1 LIEDIEVLTA
11 LGLNK
16 FLDPRDLVDATIDRR
31 NNPIKG
37 ISAPWSKLQGCFD
50 IPKQGVTLLGGYSG
64 HQKSTVANQW
74 AVHALGEG
82 HKVCI
87 ASLELTTDNLFDI
100 LAGQSACKQEPH
112 EGYLRKF
119 GDWCQDKLFVVDHHD
134 VMGTEEVITLIQDAK
149 RLLGADMFILDCL
162 FQVDT
167 GGELEQEKRFMQR
180 LAVTARDY
188 DIAILVVHHMRKSQG
203 PEGEKRVPNKHDFI
217 GSSHLTNAAAGVLI
231 LWENK
236 AKSAKRNNGEEV
248 DDDDPD
254 FILSVAKN
262 RFGPYEG
269 AIGLYKH
276 ENARLLCN
284 SRARQY
290 KPLILE
296 DTCRSDGSNTGESAL
311 QDATD
316 GSTRRTTH
324 GLTPRTEQPTQRT
337 GTEYLSWMS

>member
-1 LIEDIEVLTA
+1 MTDLEMLTA

-16 FLDPRDLVDATIDRR
+16 FLDPSNLVDKAIDRR
-31 NNPIKG
+31 NNPVKG
-37 ISAPWSKLQGCFD
+37 IDAPWSKLSGLFE
-50 IPKQGVTLLGGYSG
+50 IPRQGVTLIGGYSG
-64 HQKSTVANQW
+64 HQKSTLANQW
-74 AVHALGEG
+74 ALHAASTD

-87 ASLELTTDNLFDI
+87 ASLELTTDYLFEFM
-100 LAGQSACKQEPH
+100 AGQSACLSEIP
-112 EGYLRKF
+112 EAYLRRF
-119 GDWCQDKLFVVDHHD
+119 GQWADDRLFIVDHHD
-134 VMGTEEVITLIQDAK
+134 VMNPLEVIQLIKDAK
-149 RLLGADMFILDCL
+149 ALLGADLFVLDCL

-167 GGELEQEKRFMQR
+167 GGELEQEKKFMQQ

-188 DIAILVVHHMRKSQG
+188 EIGIVVVHHMRKSQG

-217 GSSHLTNAAAGVLI
+217 GSSHLTNAAAAVLI

-236 AKSAKRNNGEEV
+236 AKSAARNNGDEV

-276 ENARLLCN
+276 EKARLLCN

-290 KPLILE
+290 KPINLE
-296 DTCRSDGSNTGESAL
+296 DACQSDGSSTGGSASEES
-311 QDATD
+311 TS
-316 GSTRRTTH
+316 GSRRNVTH
-324 GLTPRTEQPTQRT
+324 GLMPKTEPTTPRT
-337 GTEYLSWMS
+337 GTAYLSWQS

>member
-1 LIEDIEVLTA
+1 MIEDIEMLTA

-37 ISAPWSKLQGCFD
+37 IGAPWSKLQGMFD

-119 GDWCQDKLFVVDHHD
+119 GDWCQDRLFVVDHHD
-134 VMGTEEVITLIQDAK
+134 VMGTEEVVTLIQDAK
-149 RLLGADMFILDCL
+149 RLLNADLFILDCL

-231 LWENK
+231 LWEDK
-236 AKSAKRNNGEEV
+236 AKSSARNNGDEV
-248 DDDDPD
+248 DDDRPD

-276 ENARLLCN
+276 EEARLLCN

-296 DTCRSDGSNTGESAL
+296 DTCRSDGSNTGGSAL

-316 GSTRRTTH
+316 GSTRRTTQ

>member
-1 LIEDIEVLTA
+1 MIEDLEMLTA

-31 NNPIKG
+31 NNPITG
-37 ISAPWSKLQGCFD
+37 IGAPWSKLQGMFD

-74 AVHALGEG
+74 AVHALGDG

-119 GDWCQDKLFVVDHHD
+119 GDWCQNKLFVVDHHD
-134 VMGTEEVITLIQDAK
+134 VMGTEEVINLIQDAK
-149 RLLGADMFILDCL
+149 RLLDADLFILDCL

-231 LWENK
+231 LWEDK
-236 AKSAKRNNGEEV
+236 AKSSARNNGEEV
-248 DDDDPD
+248 DDDRPD

-276 ENARLLCN
+276 EEARLLCN

-296 DTCRSDGSNTGESAL
+296 DTCRSDGSSTGESAL

-324 GLTPRTEQPTQRT
+324 GLTPKTEHPTQRT

>member
-1 LIEDIEVLTA
+1 MTDLEMLTA

-16 FLDPRDLVDATIDRR
+16 FLDPSNLVDAVIDRR
-31 NNPIKG
+31 NNPVKG
-37 ISAPWSKLQGCFD
+37 IGAPWSKLQGYFE
-50 IPKQGVTLLGGYSG
+50 IPRQGVTLLGGYSG
-64 HQKSTVANQW
+64 HQKSTLANQW
-74 AVHALGEG
+74 ALHAANTG

-87 ASLELTTDNLFDI
+87 ASLELTTEYLFDF
-100 LAGQSACKQEPH
+100 LAGQSACKTEMH
-112 EGYLRKF
+112 EEYLHRF
-119 GDWCQDKLFVVDHHD
+119 GKWADDKLFIVDHHD
-134 VMGTEEVITLIQDAK
+134 VMQTTEVITLIQDAK
-149 RLLGADMFILDCL
+149 RLLGADLFVLDCL

-167 GGELEQEKRFMQR
+167 GGELEQEKRFMQQ

-188 DIAILVVHHMRKSQG
+188 EIGILVVHHMRKSQG

-217 GSSHLTNAAAGVLI
+217 GSSHLTNAAAAVLI

-236 AKSAKRNNGEEV
+236 AKSAQRSNGEEV

-290 KPLILE
+290 KPIILE
-296 DTCRSDGSNTGESAL
+296 DTCKSTKSHKVITLAGSSARTKP
-311 QDATD
+311 DSTPTTD
-316 GSTRRTTH
+316 TTSTSTAS
-324 GLTPRTEQPTQRT
+324 P
-337 GTEYLSWMS
+337 LSNPLMP

>member
-1 LIEDIEVLTA
+1 MIEDLEVLSA

-31 NNPIKG
+31 NNPVTG
-37 ISAPWSKLQGCFD
+37 IGAPWSKLQGMFD

-74 AVHALGEG
+74 AVHALGAG

-100 LAGQSACKQEPH
+100 LAGQSACLQQPH

-119 GDWCQDKLFVVDHHD
+119 GDWCQDKLFIVDHHD
-134 VMGTEEVITLIQDAK
+134 VMGTEEVIHLIQDAK
-149 RLLGADMFILDCL
+149 RLLDADLFILDCL

-231 LWENK
+231 LWEDK
-236 AKSAKRNNGEEV
+236 AKSSARNNGEEV
-248 DDDDPD
+248 DDDRPD

-276 ENARLLCN
+276 EEARLLCN

-296 DTCRSDGSNTGESAL
+296 GSCNSRKDQFGGFVQEATPGGFRASLEPANTPT
-311 QDATD
+311 TD
-316 GSTRRTTH
+316 STTSSTAS
-324 GLTPRTEQPTQRT
+324 PF
-337 GTEYLSWMS
+337 

>member
-1 LIEDIEVLTA
+1 VIEDLEVLTA

-37 ISAPWSKLQGCFD
+37 ISAPWSKLQGMFD

-74 AVHALGEG
+74 AVHALGAG

-100 LAGQSACKQEPH
+100 MAGQSACLQEPH

-119 GDWCQDKLFVVDHHD
+119 GDWCQDKLFIVDHHD
-134 VMGTEEVITLIQDAK
+134 VMGTEEVIHLIQDAK

-231 LWENK
+231 LWEDK
-236 AKSAKRNNGEEV
+236 AKSSARNNGEEV
-248 DDDDPD
+248 DDDKPD

-276 ENARLLCN
+276 EDARLLCN

-296 DTCRSDGSNTGESAL
+296 DDTWKSKKEMSGGFAQEATPGGFRGSLGPANT
-311 QDATD
+311 QTTD
-316 GSTRRTTH
+316 MKKSSTACH
-324 GLTPRTEQPTQRT
+324 L
-337 GTEYLSWMS
+337 

>member
-1 LIEDIEVLTA
+1 MTELEMLQA

-16 FLDPRDLVDATIDRR
+16 FLDPSNLVDSVIDRR

-37 ISAPWSKLQGCFD
+37 IGAPWSKLIDQFE
-50 IPKQGVTLLGGYSG
+50 IPRQGVTLLGGYSG
-64 HQKSTVANQW
+64 HQKSTLANQW
-74 AVHALGEG
+74 ALHAANTG

-87 ASLELTTDNLFDI
+87 ASLELTTDYLFDF
-100 LAGQSACKQEPH
+100 LAGQSACKTEMH
-112 EGYLRKF
+112 EGYLRRF
-119 GDWCQDKLFVVDHHD
+119 GNWLDDKLYIVDHHD
-134 VMGTEEVITLIQDAK
+134 VMQPDEVITLIQDAK
-149 RLLGADMFILDCL
+149 RLLGADLFVLDCL

-167 GGELEQEKRFMQR
+167 GGELEHEKRFMQQ
-180 LAVTARDY
+180 LAVTARDFE
-188 DIAILVVHHMRKSQG
+188 IGIMVVHHMRKSQG

-217 GSSHLTNAAAGVLI
+217 GSSHLTNAAAAVLI

-236 AKSAKRNNGEEV
+236 AKSAQRSNGEEV

-290 KPLILE
+290 KPIMLE
-296 DTCRSDGSNTGESAL
+296 DTCQSDESPTGRSASVVEPDGL
-311 QDATD
+311 MM
-316 GSTRRTTH
+316 RRTPET
-324 GLTPRTEQPTQRT
+324 TPRTEPPTLRT
-337 GTEYLSWMS
+337 GTASRS

>member
-1 LIEDIEVLTA
+1 MIEDIEMLTA

-31 NNPIKG
+31 NNPVKG
-37 ISAPWSKLQGCFD
+37 IGAPWSKLQGMFD

-112 EGYLRKF
+112 EGYLRRF
-119 GDWCQDKLFVVDHHD
+119 GDWCQDRLFVVDHHD
-134 VMGTEEVITLIQDAK
+134 VMGTEEVVTLIQDAK
-149 RLLGADMFILDCL
+149 RLLNADLFILDCL

-231 LWENK
+231 LWEDK
-236 AKSAKRNNGEEV
+236 AKSSARNNGEEV
-248 DDDDPD
+248 DDDRPD

-276 ENARLLCN
+276 EDARLLCN

-296 DTCRSDGSNTGESAL
+296 DTCNSRREQSGGFAQEASPAGLAESLAP
-311 QDATD
+311 
-316 GSTRRTTH
+316 GN
-324 GLTPRTEQPTQRT
+324 GLTTDSRTNLMEFP
-337 GTEYLSWMS
+337 LSSKSV

>member
-1 LIEDIEVLTA
+1 MDDMEMLTA

-37 ISAPWSKLQGCFD
+37 IGAPWSKLQGMFD

-149 RLLGADMFILDCL
+149 RLLDADLFILDCL

-231 LWENK
+231 LWEDK
-236 AKSAKRNNGEEV
+236 AKSSARNNGEEV
-248 DDDDPD
+248 DDDRPD

-276 ENARLLCN
+276 EDARLLCN

-296 DTCRSDGSNTGESAL
+296 DTCQSDGSSTGESAL